1 MATLMVRAAVESK
14 RGAAPFHH
22 DEADGAGAMAG
33 LTGGRPSRATMCC
46 LVDEAAGPT
55 AVAAGVAVGLCE
67 FFVATTD
74 PTDTLGV
81 AEVARVLEEHDVPV
95 QARHGGRGMTAAAK
109 AEVVKFIKERAG
121 PDPAPTVWRSN
132 VPKHFR
138 YIKIKAPADAP
149 AAPPPQY
156 TTPGGKGRAPDVEG
170 RDDDEDD
177 SGDESM
183 SLL

>member
-121 PDPAPTVWRSN
+121 PDPAPT
-132 VPKHFR
+132 
-138 YIKIKAPADAP
+138 
-149 AAPPPQY
+149 PQY